1 MNELYLLWKVNPKNG
16 NQEACVIIDDKEVA
30 ELWEQGTID
39 NNIMYGYDKIEVVS
53 LHNAMEL
60 VKYR

>member
-1 MNELYLLWKVNPKNG
+1 MSELYLLWKINPQTG

-30 ELWEQGTID
+30 ELWEQGVVG
-39 NNIMYGYDKIEVVS
+39 NNVMYGYDKIEVIS
-53 LHNAMEL
+53 LHNTMDL